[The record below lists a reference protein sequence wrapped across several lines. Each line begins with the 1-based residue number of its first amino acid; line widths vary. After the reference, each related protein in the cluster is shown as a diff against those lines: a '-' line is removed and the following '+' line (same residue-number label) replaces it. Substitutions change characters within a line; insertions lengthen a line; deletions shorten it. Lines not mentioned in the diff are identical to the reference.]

1 MNKVRGER
9 DMDRFPTS
17 LASGS
22 GLRSIRKKERVTN
35 TENHVSWFYI
45 RHMSPHF

>member
-35 TENHVSWFYI
+35 KKIMFRGFI
-45 RHMSPHF
+45 